1 MAAEVVQLVH
11 TLDDDLDDD
20 VNVVV
25 DRKQVLVAVV
35 AVDLALAVEAFV
47 QLSLVTIEEIQQLVI
62 DKRLFDPLDIMDD
75 HFSYHLNLS
84 YTSFYFY
91 Y

>member
-75 HFSYHLNLS
+75 HFSYPFPKK
-84 YTSFYFY
+84 TKT
-91 Y
+91 

>member
-75 HFSYHLNLS
+75 HFSYPLKEIESNI
-84 YTSFYFY
+84 
-91 Y
+91 